1 MKTSQNCGTSNGLPL
16 SLGPTRRKRLRSHY
30 RQELATCVF
39 GLITRAIQGLGATL
53 RIPGL
58 LVVTMLVSTKLTSL
72 GATQTNLVTVGP
84 TNSVIVTNIV
94 PTLYYWTVPSDVVLE
109 SSGRAIFTIN
119 ATPPPTAPVAV
130 GWFLG
135 AGTAIPGTDFLP
147 PFGGIVPF
155 GPGQASADI
164 PITLIG
170 DFQAVG
176 GDKTLILG
184 MTPPTG
190 GISSSNPFVGV
201 TIVDDVVISNPPP
214 VLTLTKSALADNV
227 KLGETVE
234 FTIVLSNVGPG
245 TATNVVLVDA
255 LPEGLD
261 YLGTLSGPAP
271 ASATSRVVSWQF
283 PIVPPGSQTLVLQTM
298 AQMPGSWNNV
308 AQASYATNTPISA
321 LATVVVNPI
330 LLITNPPPLLS
341 ITKSAMPEAINV
353 GDTVVYTITVN
364 NAGPGTATNVVVS
377 DTLPDGVDYIGT
389 VSGPAPDS
397 ATARTVSWQLPVVPP
412 GSQVLSIQ
420 ARAQLQGTW
429 QNIAEASYSTNPPIS
444 AFASV
449 VVNPMIVTTNLLPI
463 LALSKS
469 VDQASAKAG
478 DSVNFII
485 VVANS
490 GAGTATNVTLVDEFP
505 AGLGYNGMSSG
516 PGPTTISSNSLV
528 WQIPLLPPGSQTF
541 TLQSQAQLP
550 GPWTNTAQLQ
560 YGSNPPILASAS
572 VLVISNIIV
581 PTNLV
586 DLRLSK
592 IASVPEAAVGD
603 PIQFSIFVTNNGIWP
618 ATNVIVKDS
627 LPPGFQ
633 LVSAFDGGNP
643 AAFDPV
649 SGQWVLGFVP
659 PGAVRLLTLNTVGA
673 AIGPWTNEAD
683 IIYPPN
689 LDRNAVP
696 HGAAF
701 VNLMAPAKADL
712 VIMKVV
718 DSTPVGVEQLLTF
731 TIRVGNTGPDDSKDI
746 VVKDTFPAGMIYK
759 DSTVPDGTTFDPKK
773 LEWTIPALA
782 KDKFVDLEIKTTSKT
797 PLIATNVVEITA
809 TGVADPFKDNNRAQA
824 VGQWILY
831 SACGYVR
838 FCNAFGG
845 DPHTNA
851 LVELQQAGKVLQT
864 TRSDSQ
870 GAFCFTN
877 LQAGSYQ
884 LIAKPNDP
892 KSGIKDSQLDTIEF
906 GDGKAGGVLQ
916 LVSPWPVVRGR
927 ITYGTNGPPVAGLEV
942 KLVGKDGTGKAVAA
956 TATTDKNGMYLF
968 PDIDDGTYTVTP
980 TPTKIAGFNPTRTQI
995 KSSGCMNE
1003 ANFIYGSDRRI
1014 VGHIFTCD
1022 GVNSPVPYAA
1032 VTLSSKDYPNIRTV
1046 VTGTDGAY
1054 SFRGLADGD
1063 YTIDAT
1069 HPAYTIASV
1078 DVKVAGNNITKNL
1091 QASPKAGI
1099 IFARVI
1105 DGKGAPVAGIDV
1117 AIFPPGAARA
1127 TATLTTDTNGV
1138 VTFEKVAAGNWAVQ
1152 AQSPDVNKIGFTPNI
1167 DFVSVG
1173 VPKVCRN
1180 TCVFVI
1186 NVNAVE
1192 VVALEVVQVIQD
1204 WPNSMPLVEG
1214 KQTLLRVFLKP
1225 AGSNTVPVT
1234 VKGLK
1239 LKVEPAGGAATTIAA
1254 GEVVARADYAPIRNV
1269 KTTSLPIDVTKFAKG
1284 KVKFTLLWPN
1294 GILTT
1299 SPAATAAGAV
1309 ADNAVSVTFNP
1320 APPLNIKWLLL
1331 NWKFK
1336 TAEGKAA
1343 PAAVPVHRK
1352 RLVAALPITAVTGG
1366 EAPITWR
1373 PTEDPTAAAI
1383 NDNTIALYD
1392 LVGDRRRRDEPA
1404 KSRVIYY
1411 TIVPGDIVRDNGL
1424 LGGDIVLIR
1433 ENIGNGFYKN
1443 RPAHE
1448 VGHNLGRQHAVHS
1461 AYGITVDPNGSQK
1474 HGACDETADITAP
1487 DFPMDFLNGQPLQP
1501 TLGPMRLGDYRFGF
1515 GWDSSDGTYVS
1526 PFKTEDLMSYCTAG
1540 TDWSWPGLYTY
1551 PNLFNALVNRFGKGG
1566 APGPNSVDPGT
1577 ASIMIGGTINV
1588 GDDSTVLDPIWT
1600 TLGSADPILPVP
1612 GDYTLRLFTTGGIE
1626 ILAAPFQPDAFIE
1639 ADPVPIARTNASFR
1653 FVLPQTMPIS
1663 GIEIDHGATV
1673 LLRRNL
1679 SAHAPELHITSPTTG
1694 TVVDGD
1700 ELTLQ
1705 WNSSDLDGDALRY
1718 TVDLS
1723 SDGGATWS
1731 TAGYNLDATTLTFS
1745 TASIHGSTN
1754 SMLRVTASDGMRI
1767 SSDQVTFVIPDHP
1780 PTVVI
1785 LTPDVGAT
1793 LAGDQPAY
1801 LSAGVSDAEDG
1812 VLDGASVVWTS
1823 DRDGQLGTGALLSV
1837 SPADLSEG
1845 QHLITVTA
1853 TDSAGHAVTA
1863 AETISIAHS
1872 DAPRVMAQIVD
1883 DDIEISWPAVYDV
1896 WQLQECLDIDIPNWF
1911 TVSVDPETVG
1921 DQVVVRVPATD
1932 DPIYFRLVAP

>member
-1 MKTSQNCGTSNGLPL
+1 MKTSQKYGSTNGLPP
-16 SLGPTRRKRLRSHY
+16 SLWPAGRIRSD
-30 RQELATCVF
+30 RQCVQELIVRLFQLSA
-39 GLITRAIQGLGATL
+39 RAIQELGATL

-58 LVVTMLVSTKLTSL
+58 LLVTLLVWTRITAM
-72 GATQTNLVTVGP
+72 GAIQTNLVTDGP
-84 TNSVIVTNIV
+84 TNSVVVTNIV
-94 PTLYYWTVPSDVVLE
+94 STLYYWTVPTDVVLE
-109 SSGRAIFTIN
+109 SSGEAIFTIN
-119 ATPPPTAPVAV
+119 AAPPPTVPVTV
-130 GWFLG
+130 GWFIG
-135 AGTAIPGTDFLP
+135 AGTAMPGTDFLP
-147 PFGGIVPF
+147 PFGGSVPF
-155 GPGQASADI
+155 APGQASADI
-164 PITLIG
+164 PITLID
-170 DFQAVG
+170 DFQADG
-176 GDKTLILG
+176 GERTLILG
-184 MTPPTG
+184 MTPPAG
-190 GISSSNPFVGV
+190 GISSSNPFVSV

-214 VLTLTKSALADNV
+214 VLTLTKSAMPDTV
-227 KLGETVE
+227 KVGDTVD
-234 FTIVLSNVGPG
+234 FTIALNNAGPG
-245 TATNVVLVDA
+245 TATNVVVLDM
-255 LPEGLD
+255 LPDGLD
-261 YLGTLSGPAP
+261 YIGTLSGPTP
-271 ASATSRVVSWQF
+271 DSATARVVSWQI
-283 PIVPPGSQTLVLQTM
+283 PIVPPGSQTWVIQSR
-298 AQMPGSWNNV
+298 AGSVGTWNNTV
-308 AQASYATNTPISA
+308 EASYASNPPISA
-321 LATVVVNPI
+321 FASVVVNPNI
-330 LLITNPPPLLS
+330 IITNPPPLPVLS
-341 ITKSAMPEAINV
+341 WFVPVPIVAESSGMAVFTINATPAPTQPVSVSWFFGAGTAMEGIDFVMPSTFDVMFQPGQTSADIQFTLLDDHQEGDPSKLLMLGMSNPVGAIISSNSFASVTILDDDVVVTNLPASLTLTKSAMPGTVNV
-353 GDTVVYTITVN
+353 GDTVDFTLVLN

-377 DTLPDGVDYIGT
+377 DTLPEGIDYIGT
-389 VSGPAPDS
+389 LSGPVPDNVS
-397 ATARTVSWQLPVVPP
+397 IRSISWQLPIVPP
-412 GSQVLSIQ
+412 GSQTLVIQ
-420 ARAQLQGTW
+420 TRAQMAGTW
-429 QNIAEASYSTNPPIS
+429 NNLAQASYPSNPPVS

-449 VVNPMIVTTNLLPI
+449 VVNP
-463 LALSKS
+463 
-469 VDQASAKAG
+469 
-478 DSVNFII
+478 
-485 VVANS
+485 
-490 GAGTATNVTLVDEFP
+490 
-505 AGLGYNGMSSG
+505 
-516 PGPTTISSNSLV
+516 
-528 WQIPLLPPGSQTF
+528 
-541 TLQSQAQLP
+541 
-550 GPWTNTAQLQ
+550 
-560 YGSNPPILASAS
+560 
-572 VLVISNIIV
+572 NIIV

-633 LVSAFDGGNP
+633 LVGAFDGGNP

-689 LDRNAVP
+689 LDPNAVP

-797 PLIATNVVEITA
+797 PLVATNVVEITA
-809 TGVADPFKDNNRAQA
+809 TGVADPIKDNNRAQA

-916 LVSPWPVVRGR
+916 LVSAWPVVRGR

-942 KLVGKDGTGKAVAA
+942 KLAGKDGTGKAVAA

-980 TPTKIAGFNPTRTQI
+980 TPTKIAGFNPSRTQI

-1014 VGHIFTCD
+1014 AGHVFTCD
-1022 GVNSPVPYAA
+1022 GVNSPVPYAT

-1054 SFRGLADGD
+1054 SFKGLTDGD

-1320 APPLNIKWLLL
+1320 APPLNVKWLLL

-1336 TAEGKAA
+1336 TAEAKAA
-1343 PAAVPVHRK
+1343 PASVPVHRK

-1411 TIVPGDIVRDNGL
+1411 TIVPGEIVRDNGL

-1600 TLGSADPILPVP
+1600 TLGSTDPLLPVP
-1612 GDYTLRLFTTGGIE
+1612 GDYTLRLFSTGGIE

-1679 SAHAPELHITSPTTG
+1679 SAHAPEIHITSPTTG
-1694 TVVDGD
+1694 TMVDSD

-1705 WNSSDLDGDALRY
+1705 WNASDLDGDALRY

-1731 TAGYNLDATTLTFS
+1731 TAGYNLDATTLTLS
-1745 TASIHGSTN
+1745 TTSIHGATN
-1754 SMLRVTASDGMRI
+1754 AMLRVTASDGMQM
-1767 SSDQVTFVIPDHP
+1767 SSDQVTLVIPDHA

-1785 LTPDVGAT
+1785 LGPDNGAT

-1801 LSAGVSDAEDG
+1801 LSVDASDAEDG
-1812 VLDGASVVWTS
+1812 TLDGTSVVWSS
-1823 DRDGQLGTGALLSV
+1823 DRDGQLGSGALLSV
-1837 SPADLSEG
+1837 LPVNLTEG
-1845 QHLITVTA
+1845 QHVITVTA
-1853 TDSAGHAVTA
+1853 TDSAGHTVTA
-1863 AETISIAHS
+1863 SETINVSHS
-1872 DAPRVMAQIVD
+1872 DAPKVTTTVVD
-1883 DDIEISWPAVYDV
+1883 DDLVLSWPASYDA
-1896 WQLQECLDIDIPNWF
+1896 WQLQESLDISTGIWF
-1911 TVSVDPETVG
+1911 TVSADVEAAD
-1921 DQVVVRVPATD
+1921 DQISVRVPLTD
-1932 DPIYFRLVAP
+1932 DPTYFRLVSP